1 MNYLGEK
8 MEIKI
13 RELSAPTAFCAG
25 SYLAQLDGERFFI
38 QLGHNPKPEY
48 ISMAVSVAIAGRRKL
63 QKLVKAKK
71 VTAEICGN
79 VRPDGSF
86 WFDGYTPDIVYIPGY
101 IVIGKPASGCR
112 NEAWAYPIVENK
124 IQGLPDS
131 LKGFVI
137 GKGGAR
143 IKHLSM
149 LHGDRLVV

>member
-1 MNYLGEK
+1 

-38 QLGHNPKPEY
+38 QLGHDPKPED
-48 ISMAVSVAIAGRRKL
+48 ISRTVSEAIASRRKL
-63 QKLVKAKK
+63 QKLIEMKK
-71 VTAEICGN
+71 KTAEICGN
-79 VRPDGSF
+79 VKPDGSF
-86 WFDGYTPDIVYIPGY
+86 WFDAYTPDIVYIPGY

-112 NEAWAYPIVENK
+112 NEAWAYPIVDNR

-131 LKGFVI
+131 LKGFII

-149 LHGDRLVV
+149 LHGNRLSV